1 MFSHKK
7 THGPGEGD
15 QSPLYKLSPAK
26 LSVGAGLVLL
36 CYGISGLSLGL
47 VFLDSCP
54 RHPLLSVW
62 LVTMS
67 LVTALLSLLLLGLPA
82 CTKRNTVTRAPVK
95 LTKLTIG
102 LMFASSLVSVV
113 LVVTLVSWLSVGTFW
128 LAHSRI
134 RLEVDQEA
142 ECSLT
147 LLVIVGITVFLSW
160 TGLLSGLSNE
170 QSLIFATKHQSL
182 RHLFRSHLWN
192 LARSSVL

>member
-7 THGPGEGD
+7 THGPGD

-82 CTKRNTVTRAPVK
+82 FTKRNTVTRAPVK
-95 LTKLTIG
+95 LTKLTSVCKVYDSAVLLIICK
-102 LMFASSLVSVV
+102 LSS
-113 LVVTLVSWLSVGTFW
+113 
-128 LAHSRI
+128 
-134 RLEVDQEA
+134 
-142 ECSLT
+142 
-147 LLVIVGITVFLSW
+147 
-160 TGLLSGLSNE
+160 
-170 QSLIFATKHQSL
+170 
-182 RHLFRSHLWN
+182 
-192 LARSSVL
+192 

>member
-7 THGPGEGD
+7 TQGPGEAD

-36 CYGISGLSLGL
+36 CYGISGVSLGL

-82 CTKRNTVTRAPVK
+82 CTKRNTGNVTRAPVK
-95 LTKLTIG
+95 PTRLTIA
-102 LMFASSLVSVV
+102 LMFVSSLVSVM
-113 LVVTLVSWLSVGTFW
+113 LVVTLISWLCVGTFW

-134 RLEVDQEA
+134 RLEVEQEA

-160 TGLLSGLSNE
+160 TGILSGLSNE
-170 QSLIFATKHQSL
+170 QSLIFATKHQS
-182 RHLFRSHLWN
+182 
-192 LARSSVL
+192 

>member
-1 MFSHKK
+1 MLNTRK
-7 THGPGEGD
+7 TQGSPSED
-15 QSPLYKLSPAK
+15 VQSPLYKLSPAK
-26 LSVGAGLVLL
+26 LSVAAGLLLL
-36 CYGISGLSLGL
+36 CYGITGLSLGL

-82 CTKRNTVTRAPVK
+82 CTKRNTGPRAPVQ
-95 LTKLTIG
+95 LTRLTIA
-102 LMFASSLVSVV
+102 LTFLSSLVSVV
-113 LVVTLVSWLSVGTFW
+113 LVVSLVSWLSVGTFW

-147 LLVIVGITVFLSW
+147 LLVITGITVFLSW
-160 TGLLSGLSNE
+160 TGLLSGLIMNN
-170 QSLIFATKHQSL
+170 
-182 RHLFRSHLWN
+182 HL
-192 LARSSVL
+192 